1 MHDGESLSAVANEMH
16 AKGVIA
22 SALAFDIDTTLF
34 GSFSGRCRFL
44 RDRTRFV
51 VLPRA
56 FGLQFGPPNVV
67 AVDVPRDRPCTKWPS
82 NSSPRAKATPSVTS
96 SSTVRPPTHTRALS
110 HRSGSLE
117 GLIGTGE
124 YIIRAGGVA
133 GHSSPRRWRSDSSK
147 QAASVGLTPSTTL
160 NRDSNAYQ
168 LVIAASIVE
177 KEGYYPVNMPKVA
190 RVIYNR
196 LARGGPLQMDATVLY
211 YLGKDGGTVTPTML
225 QTQEPYNTY
234 LNTGL
239 TPTPICAVSTIALRA
254 TLHPP
259 AGTWLYFTLINEDGQ
274 MAFSTTFA
282 QQLREEK
289 LAESQRDRMN
299 WRLGVAGSPIDAL
312 AHAPAARGRAW
323 PWRVSRDRRDGS
335 NWAPRTRPN

>member
-1 MHDGESLSAVANEMH
+1 MLSKPLGRIVAGLIVVIIVMVAWFALQVDPLFHGKGKNVIVNVSNGESLSALANAIH

-22 SALAFDIDTTLF
+22 STLAFQIDTTLF
-34 GSFSGRCRFL
+34 GSFQVAAGSYEIAQGSSFSHVRSVFS
-44 RDRTRFV
+44 
-51 VLPRA
+51 A
-56 FGLQFGPPNVV
+56 PPNVV
-67 AVDVPRDRPCTKWPS
+67 TVDVTAGLTLHEVAFDVAQGEGNSYGDRFAQLATADK
-82 NSSPRAKATPSVTS
+82 TPSPFHS
-96 SSTVRPPTHTRALS
+96 
-110 HRSGSLE
+110 SGSLE
-117 GLIGTGE
+117 GLVGTGE
-124 YIIRAGGVA
+124 YIIRPGE
-133 GHSSPRRWRSDSSK
+133 SPAKLATTMEKRFVK

-160 NRDSNAYQ
+160 NGLNAYQ

-211 YLGKDGGTVTPTML
+211 YLCKDGGTVTPAML

-239 TPTPICAVSTIALRA
+239 TPTPICTVSTIAMRA

-259 AGTWLYFTLINEDGQ
+259 AGSWLYFTLINEDGT

-282 QQLREEK
+282 QQLHEEK
-289 LAESQRDRMN
+289 LAQQN
-299 WRLGVAGSPIDAL
+299 GIG
-312 AHAPAARGRAW
+312 
-323 PWRVSRDRRDGS
+323 
-335 NWAPRTRPN
+335 

>member
-1 MHDGESLSAVANEMH
+1 MLSKPLGRILAGLVVVVIVMVAWFALQVDPLFHGKGKDVIVTVTPGESLSAVASAMH

-22 SALAFDIDTTLF
+22 SPLAFDIDTTIF
-34 GSFSGRCRFL
+34 GSFSVDAGSYEIKQGAAFSRIRS
-44 RDRTRFV
+44 
-51 VLPRA
+51 VLSS
-56 FGLQFGPPNVV
+56 GPNVFAFDVSAGETLHEV
-67 AVDVPRDRPCTKWPS
+67 ALDITNGPGPVFAEKLMRLATASKTL
-82 NSSPRAKATPSVTS
+82 SPFHS
-96 SSTVRPPTHTRALS
+96 
-110 HRSGSLE
+110 SGSLE
-117 GLIGTGE
+117 GLIGTGQYVIKPGE
-124 YIIRAGGVA
+124 SASQLASTMEQRFV
-133 GHSSPRRWRSDSSK
+133 K
-147 QAASVGLTPSTTL
+147 QAASVGLTPTTTRMGL
-160 NRDSNAYQ
+160 NAYQ

-211 YLGKDGGTVTPTML
+211 YLGMDGGTVTPAML

-282 QQLREEK
+282 EQLKEEK
-289 LAESQRDRMN
+289 LAES
-299 WRLGVAGSPIDAL
+299 
-312 AHAPAARGRAW
+312 RGI
-323 PWRVSRDRRDGS
+323 G
-335 NWAPRTRPN
+335 

>member
-1 MHDGESLSAVANEMH
+1 MLSKPLGRIVAGLVVVVIVMVAWFALQVDPLFHGKGKNVIVTIHNGESLSAIANAIH

-22 SALAFDIDTTLF
+22 SALAFQIDTAIF
-34 GSFSGRCRFL
+34 GSFQVQAGAYEIAQGSSFSHVRSVFSS
-44 RDRTRFV
+44 
-51 VLPRA
+51 
-56 FGLQFGPPNVV
+56 PPNVV
-67 AVDVPRDRPCTKWPS
+67 AVDVTAGLTLHEVIYDVAQGEGNAYGDKFAQAATADK
-82 NSSPRAKATPSVTS
+82 TPSPFHS
-96 SSTVRPPTHTRALS
+96 
-110 HRSGSLE
+110 SGSLE

-124 YIIRAGGVA
+124 YIIRPGE
-133 GHSSPRRWRSDSSK
+133 SPAKLAATMEKRFVT

-160 NRDSNAYQ
+160 NGLNAYQ

-196 LARGGPLQMDATVLY
+196 LQRGGPLQMDATVLY
-211 YLGKDGGTVTPTML
+211 YLGMDGGTVTPAML

-239 TPTPICAVSTIALRA
+239 TPTPICAVSTIAMRA

-259 AGTWLYFTLINEDGQ
+259 AGSWLYFTLINQDGT

-289 LAESQRDRMN
+289 LAQQN
-299 WRLGVAGSPIDAL
+299 GIG
-312 AHAPAARGRAW
+312 
-323 PWRVSRDRRDGS
+323 
-335 NWAPRTRPN
+335 

>member
-1 MHDGESLSAVANEMH
+1 MLSKPLGRTLAGLLVVLVAFVVWFLLQANPIGGKGKEVIVTVQNGESVSALGSELH
-16 AKGVIA
+16 AKGIIA
-22 SALAFDIDTTLF
+22 SSFAFSIDTTIF
-34 GSFSGRCRFL
+34 GSFQVQAGSYQIAQGSSFAHVRSI
-44 RDRTRFV
+44 
-51 VLPRA
+51 
-56 FGLQFGPPNVV
+56 FGAPPNVV
-67 AVDVPRDRPCTKWPS
+67 AFDVTAGLTLHEVAVDVANGEGSVFGDQFVALATASKSPS
-82 NSSPRAKATPSVTS
+82 PFHS
-96 SSTVRPPTHTRALS
+96 
-110 HRSGSLE
+110 SGSLE

-124 YIIRAGGVA
+124 YIVTPGE
-133 GHSSPRRWRSDSSK
+133 SPAHLIAQMERRFVK
-147 QAASVGLTPSTTL
+147 QAASVGLTPTTSL
-160 NRDSNAYQ
+160 NGLDAYQ

-211 YLGKDGGTVTPTML
+211 YLGMDGGTVTPAML

-259 AGTWLYFTLINEDGQ
+259 VGTWLYFTLINEDGQ

-289 LAESQRDRMN
+289 IGEQN
-299 WRLGVAGSPIDAL
+299 GIG
-312 AHAPAARGRAW
+312 
-323 PWRVSRDRRDGS
+323 
-335 NWAPRTRPN
+335 

>member
-1 MHDGESLSAVANEMH
+1 MLSKPLGRVLAGLVVVIIVLVVWFALQVDPLFHGKGKSVIVNVSQGEPLSAIASDLH

-22 SALAFDIDTTLF
+22 SSLAFDIDTTIF
-34 GSFSGRCRFL
+34 GSFSVQEGSYEIAQGSSFSHVRSI
-44 RDRTRFV
+44 
-51 VLPRA
+51 
-56 FGLQFGPPNVV
+56 FGAQPNITP
-67 AVDVPRDRPCTKWPS
+67 VDVTAGMTLHEVAIAVANEKS
-82 NSSPRAKATPSVTS
+82 NTYATAFLDAATPSNTPSPFHPS
-96 SSTVRPPTHTRALS
+96 S
-110 HRSGSLE
+110 SLE

-124 YIIRAGGVA
+124 YLITPEETPVQLASRMVK
-133 GHSSPRRWRSDSSK
+133 RFVK
-147 QAASVGLTPSTTL
+147 QAASVGLTPSTTVMGL
-160 NRDSNAYQ
+160 NAYQ

-211 YLGKDGGTVTPTML
+211 FLGRDGGTVTPAML

-234 LNTGL
+234 LNVGL

-282 QQLREEK
+282 QQLKEEK
-289 LAESQRDRMN
+289 LAET
-299 WRLGVAGSPIDAL
+299 
-312 AHAPAARGRAW
+312 RGI
-323 PWRVSRDRRDGS
+323 G
-335 NWAPRTRPN
+335 